1 MSTDPRDPAERELQ
15 AYHRLADT
23 VGLVPNI
30 RRKDNLLQAA
40 IVGGG
45 TLPCVAIGAI
55 WAGGRGAL
63 IGALIGL
70 VGFGLI
76 SGLVIMVLGL
86 VRAQQK

>member
-1 MSTDPRDPAERELQ
+1 MSTAPRDPAERELQ

-55 WAGGRGAL
+55 WSGGQGAL

-70 VGFGLI
+70 VGFGLV